1 MVELTTSTKRRL
13 ESMRADARDVVVA
26 QRRMPLKHKLQEL
39 RDVSSDDDDV
49 EDGALALVRFDKL
62 KDGPWGFT

>member
-1 MVELTTSTKRRL
+1 
-13 ESMRADARDVVVA
+13 MRADARDVVVA
-26 QRRMPLKHKLQEL
+26 HNEDATLKQKLKL

-49 EDGALALVRFDKL
+49 EDGAIALVRFDKL